1 MTKSSTITTKA
12 RLYID
17 LARAKHDFSFED
29 IAFKCDVNEGSVKR
43 WYSTGR
49 ARKSAIQ
56 PLVDLVGDVNRP
68 IDEVVAEGI
77 ELYWSDGIRG
87 PVQFTYKQFKALA
100 GRDKLRESFLGELS
114 EAFLD
119 EGFYLLDN
127 IDDDGVRKFA
137 LVRVNWLFNKR
148 AKKITR
154 QLREEIYGDKVQE
167 MEEEDEFFASPQ

>member
-1 MTKSSTITTKA
+1 MTKSSASTTKA
-12 RLYID
+12 RHYIE
-17 LARAKHDFSFED
+17 LARTKYGLSLED

-56 PLVDLVGDVNRP
+56 PLVDLIGDVNKH

-77 ELYWSDGIRG
+77 ELYWSDDIRG
-87 PVQFTYKQFKALA
+87 PVQFSYKQFKALA
-100 GRDKLRESFLGELS
+100 GRDKLRDSFLEELR

-127 IDDDGVRKFA
+127 VDDDGVRKFA
-137 LVRVNWLFNKR
+137 LVRVSWLFNKR

-154 QLREEIYGDKVQE
+154 QLREEIYGNKVQE
-167 MEEEDEFFASPQ
+167 MEEEDECLF

>member
-17 LARAKHDFSFED
+17 LARAKHDFSLED

-87 PVQFTYKQFKALA
+87 PVQLI
-100 GRDKLRESFLGELS
+100 
-114 EAFLD
+114 
-119 EGFYLLDN
+119 YLQ
-127 IDDDGVRKFA
+127 A
-137 LVRVNWLFNKR
+137 
-148 AKKITR
+148 
-154 QLREEIYGDKVQE
+154 VQS
-167 MEEEDEFFASPQ
+167 ASG